1 VVVDL
6 TADTP
11 PTPPTD
17 VAPPA
22 LTRAGLSQRLDDWEP
37 EAPAFTRAGP
47 SQRLDDW
54 DEPPALTRA
63 GPSQGLGGYA
73 SVFRPAAEPEEF
85 NDFAA
90 TAGKRKREVTP
101 CSGGQQKRELT
112 PLMSL
117 PAWSLKDAAEE
128 VDPWVTDELHYSPTD
143 SLHKGFD
150 LIDAADLLAQF
161 TMTEEAFK
169 ERMAD
174 KADKADVKKIVDLWF
189 AGIEREYASAPAS
202 PVPSFHS
209 FDGEI
214 ELEAD
219 GRIVYTDSPLRFLM
233 GGSSELDAKNLFS
246 SD

>member
-1 VVVDL
+1 VDL

-22 LTRAGLSQRLDDWEP
+22 LTRAGPSQRLDDFDEP
-37 EAPAFTRAGP
+37 AALTRAGP
-47 SQRLDDW
+47 SQRLDDF
-54 DEPPALTRA
+54 DEPAALTRA
-63 GPSQGLGGYA
+63 GPSQRLGGYA
-73 SVFRPAAEPEEF
+73 SVFRPVAEPEEF

-90 TAGKRKREVTP
+90 TTGKRKREVTP
-101 CSGGQQKRELT
+101 CSEGQRERELT

-117 PAWSLKDAAEE
+117 QAWSLQDAAQE
-128 VDPWVTDELHYSPTD
+128 VNAWVTNELHYSPTN
-143 SLHKGFD
+143 SLHKGFH
-150 LIDAADLLAQF
+150 LKDATDHLAQF

-169 ERMAD
+169 DRMAD
-174 KADKADVKKIVDLWF
+174 KADAKEIVDLWF
-189 AGIEREYASAPAS
+189 AGIEQQYASAPAS
-202 PVPSFHS
+202 PASPAPSYHS

-214 ELEAD
+214 ELEPG

-233 GGSSELDAKNLFS
+233 GGSSSPDAKNLFS